1 MLHKN
6 TEALSFGLGA
16 LPHPKGYGIQQWRF
30 TKKNYFLLLATAIS
44 GLVLCAPQTVI
55 YSENSGYQL
64 SDSRKSVLCLP
75 LKKIHVE
82 YIDNTRQKPEVQYP
96 DSFFI
101 NAANELLIFETSQ
114 NFNVVKPEI
123 DTEGSIIKSEL
134 PGYSLLAHDTV
145 NKDSNAKLI
154 SKIAET
160 KGANLIVVPYAC
172 VLKQYSAQGKGWRG
186 NSGPGYEKPVSYK
199 ATTLFHVQIWNKNG
213 CLLYERISRTDKTRP
228 VLYSL
233 LKKEKTETD
242 IVLFAKKMY
251 APPMLKALY
260 SAIKLSMRFKT

>member
-1 MLHKN
+1 MLYKS
-6 TEALSFGLGA
+6 TEALSFDLGA
-16 LPHPKGYGIQQWRF
+16 LPHPKGHGIQPWRF
-30 TKKNYFLLLATAIS
+30 TKKKYFLLLAAAIS
-44 GLVLCAPQTVI
+44 CLVLCAPQTVI
-55 YSENSGYQL
+55 YSHNSEYQL
-64 SDSRKSVLCLP
+64 SDSRKSVLCLS

-82 YIDNTRQKPEVQYP
+82 YIDNTRQKPEVQYS

-123 DTEGSIIKSEL
+123 NTEGSIIKSEL
-134 PGYSLLAHDTV
+134 PGYSLLAHDTA

-160 KGANLIVVPYAC
+160 KGADLIVVPYAC

-186 NSGPGYEKPVSYK
+186 NSGPGYEKPVSYT

-213 CLLYERISRTDKTRP
+213 CLLYERISRTDKSRP

-251 APPMLKALY
+251 APPMLKSLY